1 MRYDLNR
8 VATNGP
14 RPTNHKANHHE
25 HHHPALL
32 PPVPCPP
39 ARRRHG
45 RQRQSDRLP
54 ERAHRDSYGSAPY
67 GEHALSAYLSA
78 KCHIAFRQRLA
89 ADVADHKKRSRAAK
103 QAWKTRR
110 AGAR

>member
-1 MRYDLNR
+1 MNT
-8 VATNGP
+8 ATL
-14 RPTNHKANHHE
+14 HYY
-25 HHHPALL
+25 
-32 PPVPCPP
+32 
-39 ARRRHG
+39 
-45 RQRQSDRLP
+45 RQF
-54 ERAHRDSYGSAPY
+54 RAHQHAVAMDGSGSLTVYPSGRTETSYGSAPY